1 MAVLTAAVTVNVVLE
16 VVSSLKKAPLMPP
29 YSRQVPSK
37 AVDGHRRRRRA
48 AQPALSSVEPA
59 LAIE

>member
-1 MAVLTAAVTVNVVLE
+1 MLTAAVTVNVVLE

-37 AVDGHRRRRRA
+37 AVDGHRRRRRRA